1 MDTNRKKI
9 IYGCSSLTQTLSFFL
24 RLNQIEVAAFT
35 VEARHLKETEF
46 DGAPVCAFEDLP
58 KQFVPDEFDVIVP
71 LGWSGMNAL
80 RTTKY
85 KQAQAMGYKTPGFID
100 PVSRVLSPYLEN
112 SNTVIYSEVAIHP
125 FVTLGENIT
134 LCGMAQIGHHSMI
147 GNDVFIAMNVTMGGE
162 CQIGNNV
169 VIGLG
174 AILRSGIKVGDG
186 AFIGMGSVVTQDV
199 SPNTVVVGNPA
210 REMDVSPAE
219 AASSKSLKA
228 LAVS

>member
-58 KQFVPDEFDVIVP
+58 NKYAPEEFDVIVP
-71 LGWSGMNAL
+71 LGWSGMNEM
-80 RTTKY
+80 RKTKY
-85 KQAQAMGYKTPGFID
+85 KQAQAMGYRTPGFIA
-100 PVSRVLSPYLEN
+100 PLSKIMSDHPEN
-112 SNTVIYSEVAIHP
+112 ANSIYFGQIFIHP
-125 FVTLGENIT
+125 FVTLGDNILISGGT
-134 LCGMAQIGHHSMI
+134 QIGHHSTI
-147 GNDVFIAMNVTMGGE
+147 GNDVFIAMDVTMGGS
-162 CQIGNNV
+162 CKIGNNV

-174 AILRSGIKVGDG
+174 AILRSGITVGDG

-199 SPNTVVVGNPA
+199 PPNTVVVGNPA

-219 AASSKSLKA
+219 AASSKSLKSV
-228 LAVS
+228 AVS